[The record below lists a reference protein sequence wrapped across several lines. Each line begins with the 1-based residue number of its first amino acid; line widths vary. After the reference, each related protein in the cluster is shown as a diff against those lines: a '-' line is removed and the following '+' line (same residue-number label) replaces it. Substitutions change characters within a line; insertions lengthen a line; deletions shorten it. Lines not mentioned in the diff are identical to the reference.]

1 VLFSAS
7 YQPRHPFLLF
17 WTSTRVQIVT
27 SLYAVDEARRNIS
40 SESHL
45 DSLNSL
51 LAQTQL
57 ITDYGDGLPEEVS
70 LPPKDRPIFCA
81 AIAAGRS
88 IFSDR
93 RQETLWKIFRSDLRY
108 HIRTSHGDRTG
119 LSSSAVEEIS
129 LTQPLPYNI
138 AWT

>member
-1 VLFSAS
+1 VLYSAS

-81 AIAAGRS
+81 AIAAGA
-88 IFSDR
+88 
-93 RQETLWKIFRSDLRY
+93 RY
-108 HIRTSHGDRTG
+108 LVTGDRKHFGRYFDQTFDTTSG
-119 LSSSAVEEIS
+119 PLTVIEPAS
-129 LTQPLPYNI
+129 LLRLLKKSH
-138 AWT
+138 